1 MTNKKGFTLIELLVV
16 IGIIGVLATI
26 SVTSLQSAQKRARDT
41 KRITTVKGMATMI
54 EGEDAGTPGTKIV
67 CAGGA
72 ECAAGA
78 STVTVTG
85 PSTLGGT
92 GFKDSVDPQNPTDV
106 CDKGDKAA
114 CRFAISK
121 KDGSAG
127 VPLTNDYAICFYL
140 EAGGAGRQA
149 GMNSIKTGAV
159 FDDGC
164 PF

>member
-1 MTNKKGFTLIELLVV
+1 MTSKKGFTLIELLVV

-41 KRITTVKGMATMI
+41 KRITIVKGMATMI

-67 CAGGA
+67 CAAGA
-72 ECAAGA
+72 DCAAGGL
-78 STVTVTG
+78 TDTVTG

-92 GFKDSVDPQNPTDV
+92 GFKDSTDPQTPTV
-106 CDKGDKAA
+106 GCNATRTAA
-114 CRFAISK
+114 CKFAISK

-159 FDDGC
+159 FDSGC